1 MDIVDSLNTVIVFG
15 VGLFDF
21 VVILFVASVMVSILR
36 RFVFGGGLM
45 MTDINTTV
53 ENISMTLQEL
63 IVQNFEQT
71 QIIEFQT
78 VILFVFMLLV
88 LVMFRRRV

>member
-1 MDIVDSLNTVIVFG
+1 
-15 VGLFDF
+15 
-21 VVILFVASVMVSILR
+21 
-36 RFVFGGGLM
+36 M

-63 IVQNFEQT
+63 VVQNFEQT

>member
-1 MDIVDSLNTVIVFG
+1 
-15 VGLFDF
+15 
-21 VVILFVASVMVSILR
+21 
-36 RFVFGGGLM
+36 M

-63 IVQNFEQT
+63 LVQNFEQT

>member
-1 MDIVDSLNTVIVFG
+1 
-15 VGLFDF
+15 
-21 VVILFVASVMVSILR
+21 
-36 RFVFGGGLM
+36 M

-53 ENISMTLQEL
+53 ENISLTLQEL
-63 IVQNFEQT
+63 VVQNFEQT

>member
-1 MDIVDSLNTVIVFG
+1 
-15 VGLFDF
+15 
-21 VVILFVASVMVSILR
+21 
-36 RFVFGGGLM
+36 